1 MHTEPQ
7 PCPTT
12 LMTSGRSSPASQ
24 AEGFCRS
31 FQTIHTFSVTPHHRH
46 PAIFLTGSASTPGK
60 RENEP

>member
-12 LMTSGRSSPASQ
+12 LMTRSHFNPASQ
-24 AEGFCRS
+24 AEGFYHP
-31 FQTIHTFSVTPHHRH
+31 FQIIRTYSPTPPPRR

>member
-7 PCPTT
+7 PYPTT
-12 LMTSGRSSPASQ
+12 LMTRGRSNPASQ

-31 FQTIHTFSVTPHHRH
+31 FQTIHTFSVTPPPRR
-46 PAIFLTGSASTPGK
+46 PAILLTGSASTPGK